1 MPWLALHVLQE
12 RIRELQAAAG
22 KAAEASSLALNLEQQ
37 LAAVQVGLLPKR
49 ASIIH
54 AGFAV
59 SVLNACRMD
68 A

>member
-1 MPWLALHVLQE
+1 
-12 RIRELQAAAG
+12 
-22 KAAEASSLALNLEQQ
+22 
-37 LAAVQVGLLPKR
+37 VGLLPKR